1 MAKSIRS
8 KIMKKHRAVMRKTV
22 GEAQEQKNMRKALR
36 RLKKVVVEK
45 EAASSGA
52 GTTLAGLHAA
62 LMGGAAAGSG
72 AAAET
77 AAAGISVPV
86 GPPRTKKLRHTF
98 NTTLRETRVAA
109 DIEDLTDDEDDVRMG
124 RLDAIAAASGLVVAP
139 EAEMDGGDEDEEV
152 VELSGVKKAPLRA
165 QAKRGVL
172 SAPAPVAAAA
182 PIGYYDSDPIFKNSK
197 RRRAHRK
204 GAIKAKIEASAVG
217 VPKR

>member
-8 KIMKKHRAVMRKTV
+8 KIMKKHRAGMRKTV

-45 EAASSGA
+45 EAAASGA

-72 AAAET
+72 SAAEP

-139 EAEMDGGDEDEEV
+139 EAEMHGGDEDEDV